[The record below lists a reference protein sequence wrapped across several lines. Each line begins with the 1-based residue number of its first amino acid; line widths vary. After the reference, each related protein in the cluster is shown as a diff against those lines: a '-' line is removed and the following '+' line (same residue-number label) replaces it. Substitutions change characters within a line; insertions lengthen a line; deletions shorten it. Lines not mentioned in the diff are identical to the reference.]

1 MVQDRRMN
9 TNRLATILVTLA
21 AGLVPAASAHAAV
34 DLGPVEQFRFP
45 AGTGLP
51 QIDST
56 LAAADFDGDGNVDL
70 LGAGSDKA
78 AFLAGDG
85 EGGFD
90 PARRD
95 PLRTNGEYRE
105 IEPADLNGDG
115 NLDLVVAQGDFEQ
128 SVATFLG
135 NGDGTFTRRSATDL
149 SEEPESVAVGDVD
162 GDGDVDA
169 VSTGFGNVQVLRNDG
184 TGNLTADPAIDAP
197 GNCCDAIALGRLD
210 GDADL
215 DVAAADPF
223 GSLIVLLGDGAG
235 GFAVQPEVPVL
246 NGRGP
251 YFASLEIADLNGDG
265 AADVTVYNDRDRKAT
280 LHVLLGNGAGGF
292 AVQPATPVR
301 FHVSGGTGPDALTLA
316 DLDGDGELD
325 AVVGGEDLDNG
336 PVSILTGDG
345 AGGFGDQV
353 SFSAHMGPSALATG
367 DFDEDG
373 RADVAGA
380 NFYDALSVTT
390 LLGGEGTTECRGEPA
405 QYVGFAPGETSAA
418 KGKPREDDV
427 TNGSSADDVIS
438 TGAGEDAPFGNK
450 GDDVICGG
458 AGGDFIRS
466 HVGDDVL
473 VGGPG
478 PDRLNGGSGNDV
490 CIGGGGAD
498 KLHNCEEER

>member
-1 MVQDRRMN
+1 MN

-21 AGLVPAASAHAAV
+21 AGLLPAASARAAV
-34 DLGPVEQFRFP
+34 DLGPAEQFRFP

-56 LAAADFDGDGNVDL
+56 LVAADFDGDGNVDL
-70 LGAGSDKA
+70 LGAGSDTA

-105 IEPADLNGDG
+105 IEAADLNGDG
-115 NLDLVVAQGDFEQ
+115 HLDLVVALGDFEQ

-223 GSLIVLLGDGAG
+223 GSLIVL
-235 GFAVQPEVPVL
+235 F
-246 NGRGP
+246 
-251 YFASLEIADLNGDG
+251 
-265 AADVTVYNDRDRKAT
+265 
-280 LHVLLGNGAGGF
+280 
-292 AVQPATPVR
+292 
-301 FHVSGGTGPDALTLA
+301 
-316 DLDGDGELD
+316 
-325 AVVGGEDLDNG
+325 
-336 PVSILTGDG
+336 GDG

-367 DFDEDG
+367 DFDEDA
-373 RADVAGA
+373 RTDVAGA

-390 LLGGEGTTECRGEPA
+390 LLGGEGTTECRGETA
-405 QYVGFAPGETSAA
+405 QYIGLAPGETGASR
-418 KGKPREDDV
+418 GQPREDDV
-427 TNGSSADDVIS
+427 ANGSSADDVIS

-458 AGGDFIRS
+458 AEEDFIRS